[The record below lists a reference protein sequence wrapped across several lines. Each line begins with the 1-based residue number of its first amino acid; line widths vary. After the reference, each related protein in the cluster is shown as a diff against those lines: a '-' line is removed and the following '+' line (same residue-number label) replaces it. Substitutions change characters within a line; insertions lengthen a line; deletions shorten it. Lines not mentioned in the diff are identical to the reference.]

1 MYPSTKSIAA
11 GSGTLANLYPNQDNN
26 EGLSVNTSS
35 NIRQVSTAGFTA
47 YGWEHDQPL
56 ELATNS
62 SISSTADLP
71 DRTAVSSHPPSFEY
85 IYANISTSS
94 LSVNADP
101 LLSTIEMDHVT
112 AGTQDTSTETAQ
124 GINSH
129 VGRMAFNTAPPF
141 PIDGGSVRTGL
152 YQVAP
157 GNRETSQVI
166 FSTGNPP
173 ATYNNTLFPSNP
185 NTSHYPSQSQ
195 LQLWA

>member
-1 MYPSTKSIAA
+1 
-11 GSGTLANLYPNQDNN
+11 
-26 EGLSVNTSS
+26 
-35 NIRQVSTAGFTA
+35 
-47 YGWEHDQPL
+47 
-56 ELATNS
+56 
-62 SISSTADLP
+62 
-71 DRTAVSSHPPSFEY
+71 
-85 IYANISTSS
+85 
-94 LSVNADP
+94 
-101 LLSTIEMDHVT
+101 MDHVT

-129 VGRMAFNTAPPF
+129 VGRMAFNTALPF

-195 LQLWA
+195 LQLWAYEISPTNQTLAEYLEQTNWEDTTSTTSTAATHPSTTTNAMVTYEAVMEDDWYIPASL